1 MQHSCEDTRWSGRSF
16 PLLTILWLVC
26 STHFLTCC
34 FWKKVVQRILLCR
47 RFWLS
52 PKIHVKCI
60 TVLVTVFSSSILLL
74 ISRELFSNFSWL
86 IPRTYFT
93 QFQLFHIVCITTWW
107 CKGMHHIATQPPHFW
122 KQSLSSRNFAVL
134 ISGDKKTVA
143 HSLSFFCCIYLETKM
158 KYLDFKRF
166 ALVLYGQVPWVWLLV
181 VANLQSWA
189 DPIDTVCKSS
199 CWHGGVIP

>member
-93 QFQLFHIVCITTWW
+93 QFQLFHTVRITTWW
-107 CKGMHHIATQPPHFW
+107 CKGMHHSHTTSPLLKTKPFLQKFHSTHLWRQKDGCTFF
-122 KQSLSSRNFAVL
+122 KLFL
-134 ISGDKKTVA
+134 LYLFGDKDEIFGFQEVCT
-143 HSLSFFCCIYLETKM
+143 C
-158 KYLDFKRF
+158 
-166 ALVLYGQVPWVWLLV
+166 ALWPGALGLT
-181 VANLQSWA
+181 S
-189 DPIDTVCKSS
+189 
-199 CWHGGVIP
+199 GGG